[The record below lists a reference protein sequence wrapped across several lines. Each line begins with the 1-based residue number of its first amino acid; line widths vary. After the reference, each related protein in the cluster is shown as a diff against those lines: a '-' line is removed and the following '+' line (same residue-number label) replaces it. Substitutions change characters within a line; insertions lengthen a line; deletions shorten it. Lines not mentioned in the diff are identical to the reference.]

1 MPEAMGIERI
11 VAEYLELEGYHVS
24 TNVPYLPDDKI
35 DEDEDLSQATGKSS
49 DIDVLAKKGDEIIAV
64 ECKAEGK
71 AFDYHN
77 INTEKRPENDILS
90 DKSLGGL
97 VGNIGLIREPA
108 FRGIEDQDIDKYW
121 IVYKGF
127 FNDKDSLEV
136 EMNGENLSHSFSN
149 ERSREEFRTII
160 KSELA
165 GKAPD
170 LKFEFNFFSSVEIL
184 EKMIEKISQDDMGK
198 RKERYQSPLKEAI
211 RHIAAAA
218 STNPQLAVE
227 LGAKIE
233 ELGLELED
241 K

>member
-35 DEDEDLSQATGKSS
+35 DDSEDLSQATGKSS
-49 DIDVLAKKGDEIIAV
+49 DIDVLAKKGDEVIAV

-108 FRGIEDQDIDKYW
+108 FRGIEDKHIDEYW
-121 IVYKGF
+121 LVYKGF
-127 FNDKDSLEV
+127 FNDRDRVEV
-136 EMNGENLSHSFSN
+136 EIGEEELSHSFSN
-149 ERSREEFRTII
+149 ERSREEFRTMV
-160 KSELA
+160 KSELKEQA
-165 GKAPD
+165 QD
-170 LKFEFNFFSSVEIL
+170 LEFEFYFFSSIKIL

-227 LGAKIE
+227 LGTKIE
-233 ELGLELED
+233 EMGLELED
-241 K
+241 R